1 MLGRRFA
8 MGADKDLQELEENL
22 HGLEENLQRLEENLQ
37 RLEENLQGL
46 EENLV
51 TTWAR
56 KKICGV
62 SCPSLITSMLH
73 NLSQALD
80 FSSLTYS

>member
-1 MLGRRFA
+1 MR
-8 MGADKDLQELEENL
+8 ADKDLQE
-22 HGLEENLQRLEENLQ
+22 LEENLQ

-62 SCPSLITSMLH
+62 SCPSLITSMLQY

>member
-1 MLGRRFA
+1 
-8 MGADKDLQELEENL
+8 MGADKDLQKLEENL
-22 HGLEENLQRLEENLQ
+22 RGMEENLQRLDENLQ
-37 RLEENLQGL
+37 GLEENLQGL

-62 SCPSLITSMLH
+62 SCTSLPHYKHAAVICLK
-73 NLSQALD
+73 LWILV
-80 FSSLTYS
+80 L